1 MTETAQTT
9 RRSRERAQS
18 RSGTAAGRKPAA
30 AKPVQSVD
38 PVELAGNGHADRPLT
53 LTLPMITLQ
62 FRPPQVTGR
71 EIGQVLGIARSF
83 LPPRERLA
91 YYGGLGALAAF
102 GLLEWPVAAAIGV
115 GTVIA
120 QRSRGGGG
128 EESRARADGG
138 GRASA

>member
-9 RRSRERAQS
+9 RRPRERAQS

-30 AKPVQSVD
+30 AKPVRSVD
-38 PVELAGNGHADRPLT
+38 PVELAGDGHAGRPLT
-53 LTLPMITLQ
+53 LTLPLLTLQ
-62 FRPPQVTGR
+62 FRPPQITGR
-71 EIGQVLGIARSF
+71 EVGQVLGAARSL
-83 LPPRERLA
+83 LPSRERLA

-120 QRSRGGGG
+120 QRSRGEGR
-128 EESRARADGG
+128 EDSPARRNGT